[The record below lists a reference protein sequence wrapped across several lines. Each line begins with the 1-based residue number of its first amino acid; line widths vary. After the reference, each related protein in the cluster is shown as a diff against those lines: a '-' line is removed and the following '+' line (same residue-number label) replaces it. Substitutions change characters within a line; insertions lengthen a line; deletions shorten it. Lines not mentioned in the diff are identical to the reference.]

1 VCTDICALMC
11 TVLLC
16 RCPVLSCTVLCSTE
30 EVSKIVKICHQ
41 KNIPVVP
48 FGGGTALEGHTI
60 TTYKD
65 SISVDFNNMRKVLE
79 FHPDDSD
86 IRVQAGIGYIDLN
99 ELLSPHNLWFPLD
112 PGPGASIGGMCA
124 NRCSGSTALKYGSMR
139 ENVLNVTA
147 VMSDGSIIKTG
158 SRARKSSAGYDL
170 TRLLIGS
177 EGTLGLITEVNLKL
191 HGVPAVSYA
200 LRVCFDDIR
209 DAAAAARATLNSGLN
224 IGRCE
229 MLDDEMMKIV
239 NKANSQLEPK
249 WPEKYTLMYEI
260 VGPSETSVRDQIAMV
275 KEAARAHR
283 GGDFLLATGKEE
295 CKNLWMIRKACIW
308 STISEYSDREAMITD
323 ACVPL
328 SQLPTIMHNTRCAI
342 DKSGLPC
349 PIIAHAGDGNFHV
362 VIMFR
367 PDDPVEVRTARALAA
382 GMAEEAIAMGGTCT
396 GEHGIGVGKLP
407 HLYNEMGEG
416 SMNIMELLKLTL
428 DPGQIMNPGKVL
440 WMDDVYEQH
449 KAKENITTGAGAAVP
464 GDLRPRRSAD
474 SESSKLRSQAFH
486 QRSDFCTHDRHVP
499 NCLSDSGPI
508 VPVAVPKKTKT

>member
-1 VCTDICALMC
+1 MMKGMHLKLRLFPPLLLIGARICSGSTSTCSDSQTATNGDNNQDCFKFALTEKSIQAQNEFRTFLKPQQIVTSEAARRARAKAWNSYHKSETYPSMIVFPE
-11 TVLLC
+11 T
-16 RCPVLSCTVLCSTE
+16 TE
-30 EVSKIVKICHQ
+30 EVSKIVAICH
-41 KNIPVVP
+41 KKGIPIVP

-65 SISVDFNNMRKVLE
+65 SISVDFNNMRKILE
-79 FHPDDSD
+79 FHPEDSD

-99 ELLSPHNLWFPLD
+99 EMLTPYSLWFPLD

-177 EGTLGLITEVNLKL
+177 EGTLGLITEVGLKL
-191 HGVPAVSYA
+191 HGVPTVSYA

-229 MLDDEMMKIV
+229 MLDNQMMKIV
-239 NKANSQLEPK
+239 NKANAHLEPK

-260 VGPSETSVRDQIAMV
+260 VGPSVTSVQDQIAMV
-275 KEAARAHR
+275 KETAKKHN
-283 GGDFLLATGKEE
+283 GGDFLLATEKDE

-308 STISEYSDREAMITD
+308 STISEYSDCEAMITD

-328 SQLPTIMHNTRCAI
+328 SQLPAIMHHTRLAI

-362 VIMFR
+362 VIMFK
-367 PDDPVEVRTARALAA
+367 PDDPVEVQKARQLAA
-382 GMAEEAIAMGGTCT
+382 GMAEEAIRMGG
-396 GEHGIGVGKLP
+396 E
-407 HLYNEMGEG
+407 LY
-416 SMNIMELLKLTL
+416 MNSYAS
-428 DPGQIMNPGKVL
+428 VL
-440 WMDDVYEQH
+440 YWVLE
-449 KAKENITTGAGAAVP
+449 
-464 GDLRPRRSAD
+464 
-474 SESSKLRSQAFH
+474 SECCVVL
-486 QRSDFCTHDRHVP
+486 
-499 NCLSDSGPI
+499 G
-508 VPVAVPKKTKT
+508 

>member
-1 VCTDICALMC
+1 MRAVIRLTPAFLIG
-11 TVLLC
+11 T
-16 RCPVLSCTVLCSTE
+16 RLSGGFNFVTENDSIDDKYACSEKSLRAMNEFKTFLKPQQIVTSKEARRARSKAWNSYHKSETYPSMIVFPESTE
-30 EVSKIVKICHQ
+30 EVSKIVSICHE
-41 KNIPVVP
+41 KDIPVVP

-65 SISVDFNNMRKVLE
+65 SISIDFNNMRKVLE
-79 FHPDDSD
+79 FNPEDSD

-99 ELLSPHNLWFPLD
+99 EMLSPHSLWFPLD

-191 HGVPAVSYA
+191 HGVPTVSYA

-209 DAAAAARATLNSGLN
+209 DASAAARATLNSGLN

-239 NKANSQLEPK
+239 NKANTQLEPK

-260 VGPSETSVRDQIAMV
+260 VGPSVTSVQDQIEMV
-275 KEAARAHR
+275 KTTARAHR
-283 GGDFLLATGKEE
+283 GGDFLLATEREE

-308 STISEYSDREAMITD
+308 STISEYSEREAMITD

-328 SQLPTIMHNTRCAI
+328 SQLPAIMHHTRQAI

-362 VIMFR
+362 VIMFKA
-367 PDDPVEVRTARALAA
+367 DDPAEVKTARGLAA
-382 GMAEEAIAMGGTCT
+382 GMAEQAIAMGGMY
-396 GEHGIGVGKLP
+396 I
-407 HLYNEMGEG
+407 
-416 SMNIMELLKLTL
+416 
-428 DPGQIMNPGKVL
+428 
-440 WMDDVYEQH
+440 
-449 KAKENITTGAGAAVP
+449 IT
-464 GDLRPRRSAD
+464 
-474 SESSKLRSQAFH
+474 
-486 QRSDFCTHDRHVP
+486 
-499 NCLSDSGPI
+499 I
-508 VPVAVPKKTKT
+508 